1 MLARRT
7 TTVFGFPVDAQEA
20 GFFSALL
27 VVDESSNRRTGRI
40 MAEAQLAVTPS
51 PARDAG
57 PDEDGRDEEQGPL
70 ELPRAA
76 EPPVSAAV
84 ANPLYAAAL
93 EP

>member
-1 MLARRT
+1 MVDDEGPMLARRT

-27 VVDESSNRRTGRI
+27 VVDESSNRRADRI
-40 MAEAQLAVTPS
+40 MVEAQLSVMLS
-51 PARDAG
+51 DAR
-57 PDEDGRDEEQGPL
+57 PDEEQGP
-70 ELPRAA
+70 EPPRAA
-76 EPPVSAAV
+76 APPVSAAV

>member
-27 VVDESSNRRTGRI
+27 VVDESSNRRADRI
-40 MAEAQLAVTPS
+40 MAEAQLSVMLS
-51 PARDAG
+51 DAR
-57 PDEDGRDEEQGPL
+57 PDEEQGP
-70 ELPRAA
+70 EPPRAA
-76 EPPVSAAV
+76 APPVSAAV